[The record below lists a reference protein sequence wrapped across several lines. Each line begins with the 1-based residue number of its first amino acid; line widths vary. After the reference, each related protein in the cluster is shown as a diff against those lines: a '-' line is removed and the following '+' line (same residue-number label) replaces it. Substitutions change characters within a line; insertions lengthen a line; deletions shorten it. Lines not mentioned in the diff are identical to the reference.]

1 MRGKNRFGIQTCK
14 WDDNIKICLLE
25 TGEEGVDR
33 INLAEDTDNWRVVVN
48 AVKNIQLTQN
58 TGYFFTSYEATSLSR
73 RTTLP
78 GVM

>member
-1 MRGKNRFGIQTCK
+1 
-14 WDDNIKICLLE
+14 
-25 TGEEGVDR
+25 VDW

-48 AVKNIQLTQN
+48 AVKNIQTSQN

-73 RTTLP
+73 RTSPP